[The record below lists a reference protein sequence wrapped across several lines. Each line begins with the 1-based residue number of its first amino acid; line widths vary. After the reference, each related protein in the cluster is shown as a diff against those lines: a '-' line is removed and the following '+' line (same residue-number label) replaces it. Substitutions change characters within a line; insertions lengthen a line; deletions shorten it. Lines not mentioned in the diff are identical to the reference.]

1 MSRTDSLLAGVRP
14 PVVGARVTRE
24 GVNYRVWAPGQSELS
39 VLVESGTPQRQ
50 LSLVAEAHGYWS
62 AFDPAGRAG
71 DRYRFCFP
79 DKRLRP
85 DPASRFQP
93 EGVHGPSACIDP
105 SEFQWRCGTWTRPAW
120 RGQSIYE
127 LHLGTFTA
135 AGTYFSAIEKLNHIQ
150 ELGIEAIELMPLA
163 DFAGDRNWGYD
174 GVALYAPARCYGH
187 PDDLRALIDAAHE
200 RGLAVIL
207 DVVYNHLGPAGNYL
221 ADFFPGYFRTH
232 EHTPWGQ
239 GFAVDRMH
247 SRPVR
252 DFIVANAGYWL
263 DEFRFDGLRLD
274 ATHAISDQSSRH
286 LIEEIAS
293 AVHERGGFVIAEDE
307 RNEAR
312 LAEPVE
318 CGGAA
323 LNALWADDFHHEV
336 RVALTRT
343 HDSYFRAYRGTAA
356 ELADLIAHG
365 WTYRGRPYEPWNR
378 NSRGSEC
385 DHLPPASFIFCIE
398 NHDQVGNRAN
408 GERLEHL
415 VTPAQFRAASMLLCL
430 SPYCPML
437 FMGQEWAATSP
448 FLYFTDHGGE
458 LGENISAGRKKE
470 FEQHGTQW
478 ADGTFPDPESLDT
491 FEKSK
496 LRWEERNEGSH
507 ATVLAWYQAC
517 LEQRRILLK
526 DGPLD
531 RNRWQVGSAGEFIAI
546 RYSGQPREHLLVVAL
561 RKTNPPDH
569 SAPPLLVVP
578 PIGMKW
584 REVLSTENSRLGGK
598 RATKNPGS
606 TDWSFS
612 GPGGVWLEA
621 IREDHDDAAD

>member
-1 MSRTDSLLAGVRP
+1 MNLADSLPGVSRP
-14 PVVGARVTRE
+14 SVGAQVSPE

-39 VLVESGTPQRQ
+39 VLIESSIPQRL
-50 LSLVAEAHGYWS
+50 LSMAAEPNGYWS
-62 AFDPAGRAG
+62 VTDPAGRAG
-71 DRYRFCFP
+71 DRYRFFFP
-79 DKRLRP
+79 NRRLRP

-105 SEFQWRCGTWTRPAW
+105 SNFQWRCGSWTRPAW

-127 LHLGTFTA
+127 IHVGTFTN
-135 AGTYFSAIEKLNHIQ
+135 AGTYFAAIEKLNHVQ
-150 ELGIEAIELMPLA
+150 ELGVEAIELMPLA

-174 GVALYAPARCYGH
+174 GVALYAPARCYGQ
-187 PDDLRALIDAAHE
+187 PDDLRALVDAAHD

-221 ADFFPGYFRTH
+221 ADFSSGYFRT
-232 EHTPWGQ
+232 EESTPWGQ
-239 GFAVDRMH
+239 GFAVDRKN

-263 DEFRFDGLRLD
+263 DEFRFDGVRLD
-274 ATHAISDQSSRH
+274 ATHAISDQSSPH
-286 LIEEIAS
+286 LIEEITA

-307 RNEAR
+307 RNLAQ

-318 CGGAA
+318 RGGTGVD
-323 LNALWADDFHHEV
+323 ALWADDFHHEV

-343 HDSYFRAYRGTAA
+343 RDSYFRAYRGTAA
-356 ELADLIAHG
+356 ELADSIAHG
-365 WTYRGRPYEPWNR
+365 WTYRGRPYEPWHR
-378 NSRGSEC
+378 KLRGSAC
-385 DHLPPASFIFCIE
+385 DHLSPASFVFCIE

-415 VTPAQFRAASMLLCL
+415 ITHGQFRAASMLLCL

-458 LGENISAGRKKE
+458 LGANISVGRKKE
-470 FEQHGTQW
+470 FEQHGAQW
-478 ADGTFPDPESLDT
+478 TGGIFPDPESAET

-496 LRWEERNEGSH
+496 LRWDERNEDDH
-507 ATVLAWYQAC
+507 ARVLSWYQAC

-526 DGPLD
+526 GGPFE
-531 RNRWQVGSAGEFIAI
+531 RNRWRVESFGEFIAI
-546 RYSGQPREHLLVVAL
+546 RYFGRPCEHLLVVAL
-561 RKTNPPDH
+561 RKTSASDDLPP
-569 SAPPLLVVP
+569 ALLAP
-578 PIGMKW
+578 PIGMEW
-584 REVLSTENSRLGGK
+584 REVLSTEDPRFGGK
-598 RATKNPGS
+598 RSRKNS
-606 TDWSFS
+606 ANTEWSFP
-612 GPGGVWLEA
+612 GPGGVWLEST
-621 IREDHDDAAD
+621 RKGPGHAAD